1 MKKKTQVAPCKVKVL
16 KCSLPS
22 SWYSFMEELEF
33 DVINSGDGK
42 NFYLFDDY
50 FNDNVLRCLLIE
62 DCTVIYGDPN
72 ICVEPVVEKVKK
84 EKKEKS
90 VEEVKEK
97 PKEEKPVEKS
107 PEQKVEEA
115 VQEAKSVEN
124 TEPVVENFAILRNIK
139 TDDLYEA
146 HGNDKYTNIRTGATG
161 VIAPD
166 LAKKLFAINLE
177 ATGLIGRYP
186 LIKDFISKLQLKV
199 DAVKYFQ

>member
-1 MKKKTQVAPCKVKVL
+1 MKKKIQAAPCTVKVL

-50 FNDNVLRCLLIE
+50 FNDNILRCLLIE
-62 DCTVIYGDPN
+62 DCAVISGDPN
-72 ICVEPVVEKVKK
+72 VCVEPVVEKVKK
-84 EKKEKS
+84 EKKETD
-90 VEEVKEK
+90 VEK
-97 PKEEKPVEKS
+97 PNKPPVEKT

-115 VQEAKSVEN
+115 IQEAKSVEN
-124 TEPVVENFAILRNIK
+124 TDPVIENFAILRNIK

-146 HGNDKYTNIRTGATG
+146 HGNDKYTNIRTGVSG
-161 VIAPD
+161 IIEPEK
-166 LAKKLFAINLE
+166 AKRLFAINLE

-186 LIKDFISKLQLKV
+186 LIKEFINKLQLKI